1 MSAVSVNQRK
11 KIHPHKF
18 TLWVAIGSIL
28 MMFAGLTSAYIV
40 KRAQANWALLE
51 IPVAFW
57 ISTVVILASSVTVYL
72 ANKAFHDRQ
81 MIRYR
86 QMLGITAILGV
97 VFLVLQI
104 IGFASFAGKD
114 VKLVGAGSNP
124 SYSFLLAIAGLHGL
138 HVLGGVVALVII
150 YLRARSAKLRNY
162 SAVPIEV
169 ASTYWHF
176 VDLLW
181 IYLFV
186 FFSLMK

>member
-11 KIHPHKF
+11 RIHPHKF

-28 MMFAGLTSAYIV
+28 MMFAGMTSAYIV

-57 ISTVVILASSVTVYL
+57 ISTAVILASSATLYL
-72 ANKAFHDRQ
+72 AGKAFRERQ

-86 QMLGITAILGV
+86 KLLGITALLGV
-97 VFLVLQI
+97 AFLVLQI

-114 VKLVGAGSNP
+114 VKIVGAGSNA

-138 HVLGGVVALVII
+138 HVLGGVVALVVI
-150 YLRARSAKLRNY
+150 YFRARSQKLRTY
-162 SAVPIEV
+162 SPVPIEV

-181 IYLFV
+181 IYLFI
-186 FFSLMK
+186 FFSLMR

>member
-1 MSAVSVNQRK
+1 MSAVSVQRK

-51 IPVAFW
+51 IPNAFW
-57 ISTVVILASSVTVYL
+57 ISTVLILASSVTVYL
-72 ANKAFHDRQ
+72 ANKAFHDRR
-81 MIRYR
+81 MLNYR
-86 QMLGITAILGV
+86 NLLGLTIILGIL
-97 VFLVLQI
+97 FLIFQI
-104 IGFASFAGKD
+104 IGFLSFRSLD
-114 VKLVGAGSNP
+114 IRLTGAGSNA
-124 SYSFLLAIAGLHGL
+124 SFSFLLAIAGLHGV
-138 HVLGGVVALVII
+138 HVLGGIIALIVI
-150 YLRARSAKLRNY
+150 YFRARRAKIRNY

>member
-1 MSAVSVNQRK
+1 MSAVTANQRK

-81 MIRYR
+81 MVRYR
-86 QMLGITAILGV
+86 RMLGITAILGT